1 MEICNK
7 LVFDIPSYHNFNL
20 LQKEKQDWL
29 VFSFP
34 KKIMKIP
41 KEQSQVVGRRKT
53 DIQWPKR
60 EKQGKTIIY
69 KTLHRKLKI
78 NILRTM
84 AELRQSE
91 TVSQRTDKIAMKRKR
106 TMTCNLLHRKLK
118 IEQHE
123 EHVKLMVLRKG

>member
-7 LVFDIPSYHNFNL
+7 LVFDIPSCHNFNL
-20 LQKEKQDWL
+20 LQKENQDWL

-41 KEQSQVVGRRKT
+41 KEQSQVVGRRRT

-78 NILRTM
+78 NILRTR
-84 AELRQSE
+84 AELR
-91 TVSQRTDKIAMKRKR
+91 
-106 TMTCNLLHRKLK
+106 
-118 IEQHE
+118 
-123 EHVKLMVLRKG
+123 